1 MHLIHVYGKKYERGS
16 NWSEPEVLEL
26 LQIWSDVPVQT
37 ELVTCLRNQHVF
49 NRIAS
54 TLRQKGINR
63 TGDQCREKI
72 KKLKLEYKQK
82 TLRSA
87 RYYELMER
95 AQSNRSAATSGST
108 LPLWGGTVTN
118 QVTGMQ
124 GSEAPGHPPR
134 AGEILE
140 IKTEVMS
147 SDDEAVGPSEMLYEF
162 GPVDED
168 DEAGAA
174 EHKHAGPNTE
184 ESTEMDGEQGN
195 THVICSPSGILNSLL
210 IWMDECINSFGCV
223 NIDTHH
229 SATETKHHLHDVL
242 HRIHT
247 FHYKDACCIDR

>member
-26 LQIWSDVPVQT
+26 LQIWSDVTVQT

-49 NRIAS
+49 NRIAN

-95 AQSNRSAATSGST
+95 AQSNRSAASSGT
-108 LPLWGGTVTN
+108 FPVWGGPIAS
-118 QVTGMQ
+118 QVIGAQ
-124 GSEAPGHPPR
+124 DAAVGSEVAGNPPR

-140 IKTEVMS
+140 IKTEVLS
-147 SDDEAVGPSEMLYEF
+147 SDDEAAGPPEMLYEF
-162 GPVDED
+162 GPVDDD
-168 DEAGAA
+168 DEGNADS
-174 EHKHAGPNTE
+174 KHAGPNAQEQTDL
-184 ESTEMDGEQGN
+184 DGEQGN
-195 THVICSPSGILNSLL
+195 THMVCSPSGKLTL
-210 IWMDECINSFGCV
+210 
-223 NIDTHH
+223 
-229 SATETKHHLHDVL
+229 
-242 HRIHT
+242 
-247 FHYKDACCIDR
+247 